1 MRGASDELDGI
12 WLFDGLCNFCSGSV
26 QIALRL
32 DRKGVIRFTP
42 LPSPFGRAIAERRR
56 LDLENPDAFL
66 FLSIAAEH

>member
-1 MRGASDELDGI
+1 M
-12 WLFDGLCNFCSGSV
+12 
-26 QIALRL
+26 QMALRL
-32 DRKGVIRFTP
+32 DRRGGVRFTP

>member
-1 MRGASDELDGI
+1 M
-12 WLFDGLCNFCSGSV
+12 
-26 QIALRL
+26 ALRL
-32 DRKGVIRFTP
+32 DRRGGVRFTP